1 MAHDAAQ
8 PQPPLPES
16 LRMVT
21 PLPLLPPALDRRTFV
36 RGGLAGVGLLA
47 LPGAALGAIAKG
59 FTHGVAS
66 GEPGA
71 DRVLLWTRFAGSGE
85 GAALRYEVAESL
97 DFAKPISGGDVRAR
111 EDRDWC
117 AKAIATGLQPGRW
130 YYYRFV
136 GPGGE
141 ISSVGRTRTLPVGKV
156 DRFRMAVFSCSN
168 LGFGWFNAY
177 RHAAEDG
184 AFDAVVH
191 LGDYYYEYQKGE
203 YPGLKQIVADRV
215 LLPENEIVTLA
226 DYRARHADY
235 RADPDLQRLFQLQPW
250 IMVWDDHE
258 TANDSWKGGAEN
270 HQPATEGPWPLR
282 EAAALRAYREWLPV
296 SDETWQAYE
305 IGTLATLFRLE
316 TRLTARDE
324 QFDLATIATGSDAEV
339 AAALAKFRDGAWRDP
354 ARTLMGGKQEAWLA
368 AGLKAS
374 RRAGKPW
381 QVLAQ
386 QIVMGSIRL
395 PGNIVEGMRPDS
407 PAEVRRRIVNGV
419 AASNAG
425 LPFNMDAWD
434 GYPAARDRL
443 LADARAADANL
454 VVLSGDSHNAW
465 ANNLTSGK
473 TAAGVEFGGHSVT
486 SPGAERSLPWL
497 KPERLAADTVALN
510 PGLAWC
516 DTAQRGYMAVEL
528 TPARSTC
535 EWRFM
540 DTVRQRTTR
549 LAAGHTMA
557 VEAGRNRFV

>member
-1 MAHDAAQ
+1 MTSA
-8 PQPPLPES
+8 PP
-16 LRMVT
+16 
-21 PLPLLPPALDRRTFV
+21 PPARFALDRRDLFRV
-36 RGGLAGVGLLA
+36 GALGLAALT
-47 LPGAALGAIAKG
+47 LPGSALGAVAAG

-71 DRVLLWTRFAGSGE
+71 DRMLLWTRFAGSGDD
-85 GAALRYEVAESL
+85 AALRYEVADSL
-97 DFAKPISGGDVRAR
+97 DFARPVTGGEVRALA
-111 EDRDWC
+111 DRDWC
-117 AKAIATGLQPGRW
+117 AKAVATGLQPGRW

-136 GPGGE
+136 GPNGE
-141 ISSVGRTRTLPVGKV
+141 TSPVGRTRTLPVDKV

-177 RHAAEDG
+177 AHAAEDG

-282 EAAALRAYREWLPV
+282 EAAALRAYHEWLPV

-305 IGTLATLFRLE
+305 IGDLATLFRLE

-324 QFDLATIATGSDAEV
+324 QFDLATIAKGSDAEV
-339 AAALAKFRDGAWRDP
+339 ATALANFRDGAWRDP
-354 ARTLMGGKQEAWLA
+354 ARTLMGAKQEAWLA

-386 QIVMGSIRL
+386 QIVMGEIRL
-395 PGNIVEGMRPDS
+395 PANMAEGMRPDS
-407 PAEVRRRIVNGV
+407 PAIVRTRIANGV

-425 LPFNMDAWD
+425 LPWNMDSWD

-473 TAAGVEFGGHSVT
+473 AAAGVEFGGHSVT
-486 SPGAERSLPWL
+486 SPGAEGSLPWL
-497 KPERLAADTVALN
+497 KPQRLAADTVALN

-540 DTVRQRTTR
+540 TTVRQRTTR

-557 VEAGRNRFV
+557 VEAGRNRFA

>member
-1 MAHDAAQ
+1 M
-8 PQPPLPES
+8 
-16 LRMVT
+16 
-21 PLPLLPPALDRRTFV
+21 
-36 RGGLAGVGLLA
+36 A
-47 LPGAALGAIAKG
+47 LPGAVLAAAAAG
-59 FTHGVAS
+59 FSHGVAS
-66 GEPGA
+66 GEPGP
-71 DRVLLWTRFAGSGE
+71 DQVLLWTRFVGATGNV
-85 GAALRYEVAESL
+85 AALRYEVSETL
-97 DFAKPISGGDVRAR
+97 DFARVVSGGDVSAS

-117 AKAIATGLQPGRW
+117 AKAVATGLQPGRW

-136 GPGGE
+136 APSGAM
-141 ISSVGRTRTLPVGKV
+141 SAVGRTRTLPVGKA

-177 RHAAEDG
+177 AHAAEDG

-203 YPGLKQIVADRV
+203 YPGLKQIVPGRV

-258 TANDSWKGGAEN
+258 TANDSWRDGAEN
-270 HQPATEGPWPLR
+270 HQPDVEGPWPLR
-282 EAAALRAYREWLPV
+282 EAAAMRAYHEWLPV
-296 SDETWQAYE
+296 SDETWAAYE
-305 IGTLATLFRLE
+305 IGDLATLFRLE

-324 QFDLATIATGSDAEV
+324 QFDLQRVIANAGDVDDS
-339 AAALAKFRDGAWRDP
+339 LARFRNGTWRDS
-354 ARTLMGGKQEAWLA
+354 ARTLMGAKQEAWLA
-368 AGLKAS
+368 DGLKAS

-386 QIVMGSIRL
+386 QIVMGEVHL
-395 PGNIVEGMRPDS
+395 PGNLADGMAADS
-407 PAEVRRRIVNGV
+407 PEYVRRRIVNGV

-425 LPFNMDAWD
+425 LPWNMDAWD

-443 LADARAADANL
+443 LASARAADANL

-465 ANNLTSGK
+465 ANNLSSGK
-473 TAAGVEFGGHSVT
+473 VAAGIEFAGTSVT
-486 SPGAERSLPWL
+486 SPGAEGSLPWI
-497 KPERLAADTVALN
+497 KPDRLAADTVALN
-510 PGLAWC
+510 PGLKWC

-540 DTVRQRTTR
+540 ETVRQRSTR
-549 LAAGHTMA
+549 LAPSHSMA
-557 VEAGRNRFV
+557 VEVGRNRFS

>member
-1 MAHDAAQ
+1 MALTQ
-8 PQPPLPES
+8 
-16 LRMVT
+16 
-21 PLPLLPPALDRRTFV
+21 PLLPPALDRRTFV

-47 LPGAALGAIAKG
+47 LPGAALGAVGAG

-66 GEPGA
+66 GEPGP
-71 DRVLLWTRFAGSGE
+71 DRVLLWTRFVGAGGN
-85 GAALRYEVAESL
+85 GASLHYELAETL
-97 DFAKPISGGDVRAR
+97 DFTRIVAGGDVRAI

-117 AKAIATGLQPGRW
+117 AKVVATGLQPGRW
-130 YYYRFV
+130 YYYRFI
-136 GPGGE
+136 GPAGE
-141 ISSVGRTRTLPVGKV
+141 TSSVGRTRTLPVGKV
-156 DRFRMAVFSCSN
+156 NRFRMAVFSCSN

-203 YPGLKQIVADRV
+203 YPGPKQIVPDRV
-215 LLPENEIVTLA
+215 LRPEHEIVALA
-226 DYRARHADY
+226 DYRLRHANY

-270 HQPATEGPWPLR
+270 HQPETEGPWPVR
-282 EAAALRAYREWLPV
+282 EAVAMRAYHEWLPV
-296 SDETWQAYE
+296 SDETWAAYE
-305 IGTLATLFRLE
+305 IGDLATLFRLE

-324 QFDLATIATGSDAEV
+324 PFDLATIIKGSDAE
-339 AAALAKFRDGAWRDP
+339 ALSALAKFKDGAWRDP
-354 ARTLMGGKQEAWLA
+354 ARTLMGAKQEAWLA
-368 AGLKAS
+368 SGLKAS

-395 PGNIVEGMRPDS
+395 PANIAQGMRPDS
-407 PAEVRRRIVNGV
+407 PDSVRRRITNGV

-425 LPFNMDAWD
+425 LPWNMDAWD

-443 LADARAADANL
+443 LAAARAADANL
-454 VVLSGDSHNAW
+454 VVLAGDSHNAW
-465 ANNLTSGK
+465 ANNLASGK
-473 TAAGVEFGGHSVT
+473 AAAGVEFGGHSVT
-486 SPGAERSLPWL
+486 SPGAEGSLHWI
-497 KPERLAADTVALN
+497 KPDRLAADTVALN

-535 EWRFM
+535 EWRFL
-540 DTVRQRTTR
+540 DTVRQRSTR
-549 LAAGHTMA
+549 LAGGHTMA
-557 VEAGRNRFV
+557 VEAGRNRFT

>member
-1 MAHDAAQ
+1 MTAA
-8 PQPPLPES
+8 PP
-16 LRMVT
+16 
-21 PLPLLPPALDRRTFV
+21 PPARFALDRRDLFRV
-36 RGGLAGVGLLA
+36 GALGLAALT
-47 LPGAALGAIAKG
+47 LPGAALGAVAAG

-71 DRVLLWTRFAGSGE
+71 DRMLLWTRFAGSGDD
-85 GAALRYEVAESL
+85 AALRYEVADSL
-97 DFAKPISGGDVRAR
+97 DFARPVTGGEVRALA
-111 EDRDWC
+111 DRDWC
-117 AKAIATGLQPGRW
+117 AKVVASGLQPGRW

-136 GPGGE
+136 GPNGE
-141 ISSVGRTRTLPVGKV
+141 TSPIGRTRTLPVGKV

-177 RHAAEDG
+177 AHAAEDG

-258 TANDSWKGGAEN
+258 TANDAWKGGAEN
-270 HQPATEGPWPLR
+270 HQPAIEGPWPVR
-282 EAAALRAYREWLPV
+282 EANAMRAYREWLPV
-296 SDETWQAYE
+296 SDEAWKAYE
-305 IGTLATLFRLE
+305 IGNLATLFRLE

-324 QFDLATIATGSDAEV
+324 PFDLPAIEKGSDAEV
-339 AAALAKFRDGAWRDP
+339 AAALVKFRDGAWRDP
-354 ARTLMGGKQEAWLA
+354 ARTLMGATQEAWLA
-368 AGLKAS
+368 DGLKAS

-386 QIVMGSIRL
+386 QIVMGNLLL
-395 PGNIVEGMRPDS
+395 PTNVAEGMRPDS
-407 PAEVRRRIVNGV
+407 PGEVRSRIFGRI
-419 AASNAG
+419 AATKAG

-434 GYPAARDRL
+434 GYPAARERL
-443 LADARAADANL
+443 LADACAADANL
-454 VVLSGDSHNAW
+454 IVLAGDSHNAW
-465 ANNLTSGK
+465 ANNLVSGK

-486 SPGAERSLPWL
+486 SPGAERSLAWIAPD
-497 KPERLAADTVALN
+497 RLASDLVAIN
-510 PGLAWC
+510 PTLAWC

-535 EWRFM
+535 EWRFTE
-540 DTVRQRTTR
+540 TVKQRSTR
-549 LAAGHTMA
+549 LAGSHAMA
-557 VEAGRNRFV
+557 VEAGRNAFSA

>member
-1 MAHDAAQ
+1 MALV
-8 PQPPLPES
+8 PSPS
-16 LRMVT
+16 
-21 PLPLLPPALDRRTFV
+21 LPPALDRRAFV
-36 RGGLAGVGLLA
+36 RGGLAAAGILG
-47 LPGAALGAIAKG
+47 LPGTALAATGGG

-66 GEPGA
+66 GEPGP
-71 DRVLLWTRFAGSGE
+71 DRVLLWTRFAGAQGSS
-85 GAALRYEVAESL
+85 ASL
-97 DFAKPISGGDVRAR
+97 DYELADSIDFARVLAGGQVNAS

-117 AKAIATGLQPGRW
+117 AKAVATGLEPGRW
-130 YYYRFV
+130 YYYRFT
-136 GPGGE
+136 GPNGAT
-141 ISSVGRTRTLPVGKV
+141 SPVGRTRTLPVGKV
-156 DRFRMAVFSCSN
+156 DRFRMAVFSCAN
-168 LGFGWFNAY
+168 LGFGFFNAY

-184 AFDAVVH
+184 AFDAVLH
-191 LGDYYYEYQKGE
+191 LGDYYYEYRKGE
-203 YPGLKQIVADRV
+203 YPTLRQSVAGRL
-215 LLPENEIVTLA
+215 LLPENETVSLA

-270 HQPATEGPWPLR
+270 HQPETEGPWPAR

-296 SDETWQAYE
+296 SDETWSAYE
-305 IGTLATLFRLE
+305 IGDLATLFRLE

-324 QFDLATIATGSDAEV
+324 PFDLATIARGSDEQAV
-339 AAALAKFRDGAWRDP
+339 AALGKFREGAWRDP
-354 ARTLMGGKQEAWLA
+354 ARTLMGATQEAWLA

-386 QIVMGSIRL
+386 QVVMGSIRL
-395 PGNIVEGMRPDS
+395 PASIAEGMRSES
-407 PAEVRRRIVNGV
+407 PEFVRRRITNGV

-425 LPFNMDAWD
+425 LPWNMDAWD

-465 ANNLTSGK
+465 ANNLTSGRD
-473 TAAGVEFGGHSVT
+473 AAGIEFAGTSVT
-486 SPGAERSLPWL
+486 SPGAEGSLPWIA
-497 KPERLAADTVALN
+497 PDRLAADTVALN

-516 DTAQRGYMAVEL
+516 DTARRGYMAVEL

-540 DTVRQRTTR
+540 DTVRQRSTR
-549 LAAGHTMA
+549 LASSRTMA
-557 VEAGRNRFV
+557 VEAGRNRFA

>member
-1 MAHDAAQ
+1 MVIET
-8 PQPPLPES
+8 PPPSVALAP
-16 LRMVT
+16 V
-21 PLPLLPPALDRRTFV
+21 ALDRRSMM
-36 RGGLAGVGLLA
+36 RAGLAGAGLLA
-47 LPGAALGAIAKG
+47 LPSAAQAAAAAG

-66 GEPGA
+66 GEPGP
-71 DRVLLWTRFAGSGE
+71 DRVLLWTRHVGAAGNS
-85 GAALRYEVAESL
+85 AALRYEVSETL
-97 DFAKPISGGDVRAR
+97 EFARIVSGGNVTAS

-117 AKAIATGLQPGRW
+117 AKTFATGLEPGRW

-136 GPGGE
+136 APGGTM
-141 ISSVGRTRTLPVGKV
+141 SPVGRTRTLPVGKV

-177 RHAAEDG
+177 AHAAEDG
-184 AFDAVVH
+184 AFDAVIH

-203 YPGLKQIVADRV
+203 YPGLKQIVPGRV
-215 LLPENEIVTLA
+215 LLPENEIVSLA

-258 TANDSWKGGAEN
+258 TANDAWKGGAEN
-270 HQPATEGPWPLR
+270 HQPGTEGPWPLR
-282 EAAALRAYREWLPV
+282 EAAAMRAYHEWLPV
-296 SDETWQAYE
+296 SDATWAAYE
-305 IGTLATLFRLE
+305 IGNLATLFRLE

-324 QFDLATIATGSDAEV
+324 PFDLTGIAKGSDAEV
-339 AAALAKFRDGAWRDP
+339 AAGLAKFRDGEWRDP
-354 ARTLMGGKQEAWLA
+354 KRTLMGAKQEAWLA
-368 AGLKAS
+368 DGLKAS

-386 QIVMGSIRL
+386 QIVMGSLLL
-395 PGNIVEGMRPDS
+395 PTNVAEGMRPDA
-407 PAEVRRRIVNGV
+407 PEEVRSRIGGRI
-419 AASNAG
+419 AATKAG

-434 GYPAARDRL
+434 GYPAARERL
-443 LADARAADANL
+443 LASARAADANL

-465 ANNLTSGK
+465 ANDLVSGK
-473 TAAGVEFGGHSVT
+473 AAAGVEFAGTSVT
-486 SPGAERSLPWL
+486 SPGAERSLAWIAPD
-497 KPERLAADTVALN
+497 RLASDLVSLN

-540 DTVRQRTTR
+540 DTVRQRSTR
-549 LAAGHTMA
+549 LTAGHTMA
-557 VEAGRNRFV
+557 VDAGRNRFT

>member
-1 MAHDAAQ
+1 MTSA
-8 PQPPLPES
+8 PP
-16 LRMVT
+16 
-21 PLPLLPPALDRRTFV
+21 PPAPFAFNRRDLF
-36 RGGLAGVGLLA
+36 RVGALGMAALA
-47 LPGAALGAIAKG
+47 LPSAAFGAATAG
-59 FTHGVAS
+59 FSHGVAS
-66 GEPGA
+66 GEPGP
-71 DRVLLWTRFAGSGE
+71 DRVLLWTRYVGTAGKS
-85 GAALRYEVAESL
+85 AALHYEVSDTL
-97 DFAKPISGGDVRAR
+97 DFTRIVAGGDVTAP

-117 AKAIATGLQPGRW
+117 AKAVATGLQPGRW

-136 GPGGE
+136 GPAGA
-141 ISSVGRTRTLPVGKV
+141 ISPVGRTRTLPVGKV
-156 DRFRMAVFSCSN
+156 DRFRLAVFSCSN

-203 YPGLKQIVADRV
+203 YPSLKQIVADRV

-235 RADPDLQRLFQLQPW
+235 RADPDLQRLFQLHPW

-270 HQPATEGPWPLR
+270 HQPETEGPWPLR
-282 EAAALRAYREWLPV
+282 EAAAMRAYHEWLPV

-305 IGTLATLFRLE
+305 IGNLATLFRLE
-316 TRLTARDE
+316 TRLTARDK
-324 QFDLATIATGSDAEV
+324 QFDLTTIAKGSDAEV
-339 AAALAKFRDGAWRDP
+339 AAALASFRDGAWRDP
-354 ARTLMGGKQEAWLA
+354 ARTLMGAKQEAWLA
-368 AGLKAS
+368 AGLRAS
-374 RRAGKPW
+374 RGAGKKW

-386 QIVMGSIRL
+386 QIVMGEVRL
-395 PGNIVEGMRPDS
+395 PGNLTEGMRPDS
-407 PAEVRRRIVNGV
+407 PDSVRRRITNGV

-425 LPFNMDAWD
+425 LPWNMDAWD

-443 LADARAADANL
+443 LASARAADANL

-465 ANNLTSGK
+465 ANNLVSGK
-473 TAAGVEFGGHSVT
+473 AAAGVEFGGHSVT
-486 SPGAERSLPWL
+486 SPGAEGSLPWI
-497 KPERLAADTVALN
+497 KPDRLAADTVALN
-510 PGLAWC
+510 PGLKWC

-540 DTVRQRTTR
+540 DTVRQRSTK

-557 VEAGRNRFV
+557 VEAGQNRFT